1 MHIEICIGRY
11 ISVAVNYRHLL
22 RSVFTPSYK
31 PILQSKFREFS
42 SLKKKEK
49 KGRGEKKPASGLG
62 F

>member
-22 RSVFTPSYK
+22 RSVFTASYK

-42 SLKKKEK
+42 FLKQKRKEERKEK
-49 KGRGEKKPASGLG
+49 KAASGLG